1 VTILL
6 WLGPPLV
13 VTVVAWV
20 VVLLSHRPR
29 PPLTT
34 DESIAE
40 RERFRRAMERGLP
53 RRRPRPRARKPP
65 RA

>member
-6 WLGPPLV
+6 WLGPAVL
-13 VTVVAWV
+13 VTVLAWV
-20 VVLLSHRPR
+20 VVIVWHRPR

-34 DESIAE
+34 DESIEE
-40 RERFRRAMERGLP
+40 RERFRKAMERELP
-53 RRRPRPRARKPP
+53 RRRRRTRTPP